1 MLNSRDIALLREDV
15 RVNCEAFL
23 ALCRQEGLNVLVT
36 QTVRDDEY
44 QAALYAQGRT
54 APGEIVTNGKTVTF
68 HRGLAFDICKNVKG
82 HEYDDAAF
90 FARCGAL
97 GKAVGFSWGGDWKS
111 FPDRPHFQWDD
122 NGKHTSAMIRAGKLP
137 RTMPRYESAPDY
149 RAKLQKRAGLADA
162 TMDYLAKYRYGEDLI
177 RKLAEMA

>member
-1 MLNSRDIALLREDV
+1 MLNSRDIALLRDDV

-23 ALCRQEGLNVLVT
+23 ALCREEGLNVLVT

-44 QAALYAQGRT
+44 QATLYAQGRT
-54 APGEIVTNGKTVTF
+54 APGEIITNGKTVTF

-90 FARCGAL
+90 FQRCGEL
-97 GKAVGFSWGGDWKS
+97 GKRVGFSWGGDWRS

-122 NGKHTSAMIRAGKLP
+122 GGRHTGAMIRAGRLP
-137 RTMPRYESAPDY
+137 RSMPRYEPDY
-149 RAKLQKRAGLADA
+149 RARLKKRAGLAEA
-162 TMDYLAKYRYGEDLI
+162 TMEYLAKYRYGAELI
-177 RKLAEMA
+177 RKLAQME